1 MDLVPALEKMDK
13 ILIYIYF
20 NKEVSQIEIVKNLNI
35 SKATAFRILHTLV
48 ELNYLSITNKKYSLG
63 DKFYLFLKNDN
74 KDNYNILKEIAYP
87 YLEKLSLE
95 FKETFKLS
103 ILDNDKVRT
112 LCLVESSDLNKVS
125 FSDKAIYPVHA
136 GAASKL
142 LICQLPEYK
151 LKRLIDNGL
160 PKYTEN
166 TIVDPQLLRKEL
178 NKIRYS
184 RISCDNMEHSE
195 NIRAVAIP
203 ILDKNNRIVAAISC
217 PCFSDKLDE
226 ERGNEIA
233 KEMKKYAEK
242 IREKL
247 YLAEDNLKK

>member
-125 FSDKAIYPVHA
+125 FSDKAIYPIHA

-184 RISCDNMEHSE
+184 RISYDNME
-195 NIRAVAIP
+195 IP

>member
-1 MDLVPALEKMDK
+1 
-13 ILIYIYF
+13 
-20 NKEVSQIEIVKNLNI
+20 
-35 SKATAFRILHTLV
+35 SKATTFRILNTLV
-48 ELNYLSITNKKYSLG
+48 DLEYLSIHNKKYSLG
-63 DKFYLFLKNDN
+63 DKFFLFLKNN
-74 KDNYNILKEIAYP
+74 TIDNYSLLKEIAYP
-87 YLEKLSLE
+87 YLERLSLE

-151 LKRLIDNGL
+151 LKILLDKKL

-166 TIVDPQLLRKEL
+166 TITDPQILRKEL

-184 RISCDNMEHSE
+184 KIAFDNMEHSE
-195 NIRAVAIP
+195 NIKAVAIP
-203 ILDKNNRIVAAISC
+203 IMNKNNRIIAAISC
-217 PCFSDKLDE
+217 PCFSDKLNEKKSE
-226 ERGNEIA
+226 EISQ
-233 KEMKKYAEK
+233 KMKIYAEK
-242 IREKL
+242 IKEKL
-247 YLAEDNLKK
+247 FLIEDTYKK

>member
-35 SKATAFRILHTLV
+35 SKATACRMLHTV
-48 ELNYLSITNKKYSLG
+48 GELNYLSITNKKYSLG

-74 KDNYNILKEIAYP
+74 KDNYNLLKEIAYP

-125 FSDKAIYPVHA
+125 FSDKAIYLFLNSVF
-136 GAASKL
+136 SF
-142 LICQLPEYK
+142 EYIFI
-151 LKRLIDNGL
+151 RF
-160 PKYTEN
+160 PSTTE
-166 TIVDPQLLRKEL
+166 
-178 NKIRYS
+178 Y
-184 RISCDNMEHSE
+184 
-195 NIRAVAIP
+195 
-203 ILDKNNRIVAAISC
+203 
-217 PCFSDKLDE
+217 
-226 ERGNEIA
+226 
-233 KEMKKYAEK
+233 
-242 IREKL
+242 
-247 YLAEDNLKK
+247 

>member
-125 FSDKAIYPVHA
+125 FSDKAI
-136 GAASKL
+136 
-142 LICQLPEYK
+142 
-151 LKRLIDNGL
+151 
-160 PKYTEN
+160 
-166 TIVDPQLLRKEL
+166 
-178 NKIRYS
+178 
-184 RISCDNMEHSE
+184 
-195 NIRAVAIP
+195 
-203 ILDKNNRIVAAISC
+203 
-217 PCFSDKLDE
+217 
-226 ERGNEIA
+226 
-233 KEMKKYAEK
+233 
-242 IREKL
+242 
-247 YLAEDNLKK
+247 

>member
-1 MDLVPALEKMDK
+1 MELVPALEKMDK

-20 NKEVSQIEIVKNLNI
+20 NREVSQVEIVKNLNI
-35 SKATAFRILHTLV
+35 SRATAFRILHILV

-63 DKFYLFLKNDN
+63 DKFYLFLKNDI
-74 KDNYNILKEIAYP
+74 KDNFVLLKEVTYP
-87 YLEKLSLE
+87 YLEKLSLK

-125 FSDKAIYPVHA
+125 FSDKAIYPIHA

-151 LKRLIDNGL
+151 LKLLIDNGL
-160 PKYTEN
+160 PKYTKN
-166 TIVDPQLLRKEL
+166 TITDPEVLRKEL

-184 RISCDNMEHSE
+184 RISFDNMEHSE
-195 NIRAVAIP
+195 NIKAVAIP

-217 PCFSDKLDE
+217 PCFSEKLNE
-226 ERGNEIA
+226 ERENEIA

-247 YLAEDNLKK
+247 YLAEDNLRK

>member
-125 FSDKAIYPVHA
+125 FSDKAIYPIHA
-136 GAASKL
+136 GAAS
-142 LICQLPEYK
+142 K

-184 RISCDNMEHSE
+184 RISYDNMEHSE